1 MKRAVLVGASS
12 PLDSSF
18 LREEK
23 GFFVAC
29 DRGYLAFR
37 EQEREPDLLVADF
50 DTLDPSLVRSPKD
63 VIRLSPV
70 KDDTDVFYALKVLLE
85 RGYDEFHLYGC
96 LGGERI
102 EHEIANVVL
111 LSYLLDRG
119 KRGVLYTNDNRQEL
133 FLLGKGTYEFVE
145 ESGFLSL
152 FSQQRGTRLSL
163 RGLKYELDDKE
174 LDPTVPLGVSNEFL
188 PGRKAVVTLHEGR
201 VLVVK
206 ERRTNEKEQDIDR

>member
-1 MKRAVLVGASS
+1 MKTAILVGASS

-18 LREEK
+18 LQDEK

-29 DRGYLAFR
+29 DSGYRAFL
-37 EQEREPDLLVADF
+37 EQGKEPDLLVADF

-70 KDDTDVFYALKVLLE
+70 KDDTDVFFALKFLLE
-85 RGYDEFHLYGC
+85 RGYEEFHFYGC
-96 LGGERI
+96 LGGARI
-102 EHEIANVVL
+102 EHEIANIVL
-111 LSYLLDRG
+111 LSYLLDRKKKG
-119 KRGVLYTNDNRQEL
+119 ILYTNDNRQEL
-133 FLLGKGTYEFVE
+133 FLLGKGRYEFTE

-152 FSQQRGTRLSL
+152 FSQQRGTRVSL
-163 RGLKYELDDKE
+163 HGLKYELDEKE
-174 LDPTVPLGVSNEFL
+174 LDPTIPLGVSNEFL

-206 ERRTNEKEQDIDR
+206 ERRKNEKEQDIDR